1 MKDSWLLSTP
11 MLLNANILEMKEKK
25 TQRELFIVI
34 GEMRNILEHLGK
46 NRATK
51 TRQLHPTELT
61 NWKLARRQ
69 LSMSLSNEFTVQFQ
83 HIPTKE
89 ELEC

>member
-46 NRATK
+46 K
-51 TRQLHPTELT
+51 
-61 NWKLARRQ
+61 
-69 LSMSLSNEFTVQFQ
+69 
-83 HIPTKE
+83 
-89 ELEC
+89 